1 MMTHSRSDTRRST
14 NGPREG
20 TCGSSDSTVLPSGFI
35 ALNRVFLRSSSTGV
49 SIAIKDMETPS
60 TKDQLLD
67 KAFGEV
73 QEAEEQYSEGLITV
87 GEKYNKV
94 VDIWAKATD
103 EATTIAERLQ
113 IINAQTD
120 LMKAI
125 ATMQK
130 YKDLGL
136 VEDPMRNVTPAIK
149 ELPNE

>member
-1 MMTHSRSDTRRST
+1 MLKSKWDEH
-14 NGPREG
+14 
-20 TCGSSDSTVLPSGFI
+20 
-35 ALNRVFLRSSSTGV
+35 LNR
-49 SIAIKDMETPS
+49 IEKKIK
-60 TKDQLLD
+60 
-67 KAFGEV
+67 F
-73 QEAEEQYSEGLITV
+73 
-87 GEKYNKV
+87 
-94 VDIWAKATD
+94 WAKATD